1 MPVLC
6 FLHFFTNLIYP
17 SLKIISR
24 ICPEFFHIQNL
35 SGSNLSCPEFIQVDL
50 SRICPEFFMSGICS
64 DLSVQNLSRIFHVQN
79 LSRMCPE
86 IVQIYLSRICP
97 KFLYWTTSGQI
108 LDKVQFW
115 ILDLCQKTGQFLDN
129 FRTHKNISEQFL
141 DIFDDI
147 FRTFIFYR
155 VGHMIAEHLQ

>member
-1 MPVLC
+1 MITMVLYNSYIYAKSLIYHRYIVFLPALQIWLVWQRRLWMPVLC

-115 ILDLCQKTGQFLDN
+115 ILDWC
-129 FRTHKNISEQFL
+129 
-141 DIFDDI
+141 
-147 FRTFIFYR
+147 
-155 VGHMIAEHLQ
+155 